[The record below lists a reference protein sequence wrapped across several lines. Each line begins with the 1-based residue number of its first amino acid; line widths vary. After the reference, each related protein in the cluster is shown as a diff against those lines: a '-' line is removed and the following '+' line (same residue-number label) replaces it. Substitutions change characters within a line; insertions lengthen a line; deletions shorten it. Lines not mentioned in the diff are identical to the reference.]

1 MIEERIRLSKNA
13 LVGMAV
19 GDAFGVPVEFLSRRQ
34 VREIGLRDMEGA
46 DSELRL
52 ETRWGG
58 GIPKGSWSDDTSMAA
73 ASFASFIRNKGKI
86 DYEDQMEQFVQWW
99 DHGKYCC
106 LDYPFGLGGNVAEA
120 LHRYRLGTPALQCGG
135 RGFMD
140 NGNGALMRILPFSLY
155 CIFND
160 LDTDRTA
167 EVAGNG
173 SAVTHGHEI
182 SRMCCFAWTEF
193 LRALAGEADVNRA
206 VDYIESIPYGK
217 WFSPDTLDALKRLS
231 GKRVRELTEK
241 DIGETGYVVDTLYAA
256 LWSIYHAE
264 NFETAIRN
272 AVNLGY
278 DTDTNAA
285 VAGMAAGILYGM
297 EGIPK
302 RWLECLKRREWLESL
317 AADFAREVMQ
327 A

>member
-1 MIEERIRLSKNA
+1 MDIRDKNAAEKRIQLAKNA
-13 LVGMAV
+13 LVGIAA

-34 VREIGLRDMEGA
+34 VREIDLRDMEGA

-73 ASFASFIRNKGKI
+73 
-86 DYEDQMEQFVQWW
+86 
-99 DHGKYCC
+99 
-106 LDYPFGLGGNVAEA
+106 
-120 LHRYRLGTPALQCGG
+120 
-135 RGFMD
+135 
-140 NGNGALMRILPFSLY
+140 
-155 CIFND
+155 
-160 LDTDRTA
+160 
-167 EVAGNG
+167 
-173 SAVTHGHEI
+173 
-182 SRMCCFAWTEF
+182 
-193 LRALAGEADVNRA
+193 
-206 VDYIESIPYGK
+206 DYIESIPYGK

-256 LWSIYHAE
+256 LWSMYHAE
-264 NFETAIRN
+264 DFETAIRN

-317 AADFAREVMQ
+317 AADFARE
-327 A
+327 AACL